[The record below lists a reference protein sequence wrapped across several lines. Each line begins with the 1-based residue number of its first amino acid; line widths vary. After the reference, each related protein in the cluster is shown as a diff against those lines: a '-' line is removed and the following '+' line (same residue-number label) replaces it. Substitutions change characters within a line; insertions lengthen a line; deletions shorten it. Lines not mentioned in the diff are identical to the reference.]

1 MFQQNKVRFLVS
13 ALTFFALAFLFTAES
28 FARDV
33 AVIGFES
40 EGVEEETRESLVES
54 LEGAADDASGW
65 EVIGFERTGEQL
77 DAMLIDCFNRDCLTR
92 IGDRVGAP
100 AAVSVDMN
108 VEADIFEWTI
118 SLWDLRSGEEVET
131 VEGGCELC
139 GSTELEQTFADDAET
154 LFVQSDF
161 PDEPADDRPRAG
173 GDDADAKLHVVVEP
187 DDAEIYVDDERVGSG
202 EYSET
207 VEPGTYEVRL
217 RHDDYSGIKETVI
230 VSEET
235 RGPVVFRAHMSER
248 DPAPV
253 KAAPPK
259 GAVDRLGDQRLAFG
273 WLSTGV
279 GAVLLGTGIYL
290 TGLDGEPACG
300 PDVAFE
306 DCGQIYAT
314 GGAGTTLGIFGSALL
329 TGGIT
334 LLTWKFLAGDAT
346 AGLGEGESDGDA
358 GSVSIS
364 PTVGDGG
371 GGLLLRGRF

>member
-1 MFQQNKVRFLVS
+1 M
-13 ALTFFALAFLFTAES
+13 
-28 FARDV
+28 
-33 AVIGFES
+33 IGFQS
-40 EGVEEETRESLVES
+40 DGGEEETRESLIES
-54 LEGAADDASGW
+54 LEGAADDATGW
-65 EVIGFERTGEQL
+65 EVIGFEQTGEQL
-77 DAMLIDCFNRDCLTR
+77 DAMLVDCFNRDCLTR
-92 IGDRVGAP
+92 IGEKVDAP
-100 AAVSVDMN
+100 AAVSVDMK
-108 VEADIFEWTI
+108 VDADIYEWTI
-118 SLWDLRSGEEVET
+118 SLWDLRSGEEVDS

-139 GSTELEQTFADDAET
+139 GSAELEQTFTDDSEK
-154 LFVQSDF
+154 LFTQSNF
-161 PDEPADDRPRAG
+161 PDEPSGDQPRAG
-173 GDDADAKLHVVVEP
+173 DDDADAKLHVVVEP
-187 DDAEIYVDDERVGSG
+187 EDAEIYVDDERVGTG

-217 RHDDYSGIKETVI
+217 RHDDYSGIKETVV

-253 KAAPPK
+253 RAAPPE
-259 GAVDRLGDQRLAFG
+259 GAIDRLGDQRMGYG

-300 PDVAFE
+300 PDVPFE
-306 DCGQIYAT
+306 ECDQIYAT

-334 LLTWKFLAGDAT
+334 LLTWDFLAGDAT
-346 AGLGEGESDGDA
+346 EGVGEGSDDKEA
-358 GSVSIS
+358 ASISIS
-364 PTVGDGG
+364 PSVGDDG